1 TWLIIICY
9 LAGTLAMEYQS
20 YKLSVPLEGI
30 FMTLPL
36 VLAFVYWSQRNNKL
50 LLLNGSEITKKE
62 GFKIDLFLITSSFL
76 LAGFVSLMMDS
87 NNSDLRDFWPFLIF
101 FVSAFGFIFSLIYS
115 LSGLVFND
123 SHKKYTIFFSVAII
137 SIYSLLSVS
146 PRKIEVFNLVEIET
160 IYAISILLLSLHL
173 GFLIGFQLKIKLSKS

>member
-1 TWLIIICY
+1 
-9 LAGTLAMEYQS
+9 MEYQS

-101 FVSAFGFIFSLIYS
+101 FCQCIWIYILID
-115 LSGLVFND
+115 LL
-123 SHKKYTIFFSVAII
+123 TIRACF
-137 SIYSLLSVS
+137 
-146 PRKIEVFNLVEIET
+146 
-160 IYAISILLLSLHL
+160 
-173 GFLIGFQLKIKLSKS
+173 

>member
-1 TWLIIICY
+1 
-9 LAGTLAMEYQS
+9 
-20 YKLSVPLEGI
+20 
-30 FMTLPL
+30 MTLPL

-115 LSGLVFND
+115 LSG
-123 SHKKYTIFFSVAII
+123 
-137 SIYSLLSVS
+137 
-146 PRKIEVFNLVEIET
+146 
-160 IYAISILLLSLHL
+160 
-173 GFLIGFQLKIKLSKS
+173 